1 MLTLATPL
9 RGRAIPFHF
18 LTYSSRTFDD
28 HPSSRNLEHLKAIQ
42 EIQQLVGQ
50 RPIVF
55 DREFSYCELLR
66 HLVDAEVPFIIR
78 LNQGANAPH
87 FFYDADQK
95 RPLRLLIAPINKPKI
110 YRQVYYRGE
119 VCLNVIGIWRYGFK
133 SPIWIM
139 TNLAPEEGLA
149 VYDQRMKIE
158 ICFKDLK
165 SLLHLDQVMNKSQV
179 YLNKMLAMVLLA
191 YAVSVVV
198 GEGIRDV
205 QYAHI
210 DPWDY
215 DWLTVPEV
223 DKRSRWYLF
232 SGPFLLLKQRY
243 RLSKGVLRQ
252 IVTAALTVF
261 RQLIFA
267 QNVRSFV

>member
-1 MLTLATPL
+1 M
-9 RGRAIPFHF
+9 
-18 LTYSSRTFDD
+18 
-28 HPSSRNLEHLKAIQ
+28 
-42 EIQQLVGQ
+42 VGQ

-66 HLVDAEVPFIIR
+66 HLVAAEVPFIIR

-158 ICFKDLK
+158 IWA
-165 SLLHLDQVMNKSQV
+165 S
-179 YLNKMLAMVLLA
+179 
-191 YAVSVVV
+191 
-198 GEGIRDV
+198 
-205 QYAHI
+205 
-210 DPWDY
+210 P
-215 DWLTVPEV
+215 
-223 DKRSRWYLF
+223 
-232 SGPFLLLKQRY
+232 
-243 RLSKGVLRQ
+243 
-252 IVTAALTVF
+252 
-261 RQLIFA
+261 
-267 QNVRSFV
+267 